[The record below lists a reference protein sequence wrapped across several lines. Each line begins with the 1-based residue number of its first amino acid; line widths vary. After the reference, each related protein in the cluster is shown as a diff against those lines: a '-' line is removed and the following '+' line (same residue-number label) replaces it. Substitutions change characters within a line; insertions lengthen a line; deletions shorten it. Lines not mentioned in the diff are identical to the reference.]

1 MIKRLKRAVIKWAQ
15 NQPIIND
22 NESEQKIRLCSVSN
36 REEGLSNERNQRMNF
51 TIHFADGG
59 QVIET
64 TQYDSKRDEHMI
76 KLYVVQNGES
86 ISEKLENIIC
96 VEALRR

>member
-1 MIKRLKRAVIKWAQ
+1 MIKRLKLAMIRWAQ
-15 NQPIIND
+15 SQPVQSPD
-22 NESEQKIRLCSVSN
+22 EPPVLCTGSN
-36 REEGLSNERNQRMNF
+36 MKLREGLNSERNQRMNF
-51 TIHFADGG
+51 IIHFADGG

-76 KLYVVQNGES
+76 KLYVVQEGES

>member
-1 MIKRLKRAVIKWAQ
+1 MIKRLKLAVIRWAQ
-15 NQPIIND
+15 NQRDEVTD
-22 NESEQKIRLCSVSN
+22 NLLCSARPVQE
-36 REEGLSNERNQRMNF
+36 REGLNNERNQRMNF
-51 TIHFADGG
+51 VIHFADGG

-76 KLYVVQNGES
+76 KLYVVQEGES
-86 ISEKLENIIC
+86 IAQKLENIIC